1 MPSCRKERS
10 VTSKSSATVGT
21 PAQNARSVLDEI
33 EDYLEQRQDIRDRGD
48 GSQGANEEMSLLSD
62 LRWWRSAARTQSEKR
77 LTGDLVT
84 DVIGILESKP
94 DRSPAWA
101 EWVWWEAG
109 PDGGFRVGP
118 RDKGC
123 IAIVFTIEEAQELC
137 KTVNTAMRALLA
149 ERGEMAL
156 KLAGAECFI
165 EEQRKKGN
173 IK

>member
-1 MPSCRKERS
+1 MRDKP
-10 VTSKSSATVGT
+10 TTPKSA
-21 PAQNARSVLDEI
+21 PDPLIDVLNDI
-33 EDYLEQRQDIRDRGD
+33 EEFLEDQQDVRDGPD
-48 GSQGANEEMSLLSD
+48 GEQLPNKAMSLLSA
-62 LRWWRSAARTQSEKR
+62 LAQARTEWARAEYRRTASEKR